1 MKLKRVF
8 PMLMM
13 AGTLVAAMPSCKSK
27 VSDADLKAKVET
39 VITSHQGITTSV
51 KDGVVTLEGFAS
63 SEAEKAQIETD
74 VKAADKSIKSVVNNI
89 IVQVTAPAAI
99 SVNTV
104 DESLAKGIVDATKD
118 FPTVQATVKD
128 GIITVTGTI
137 EKAKLVTLKQALDNL
152 HPKKVD
158 LSEVVTK

>member
-1 MKLKRVF
+1 MF
-8 PMLMM
+8 ML
-13 AGTLVAAMPSCKSK
+13 AGTLVVAMPSCKSK

-39 VITSHQGITTSV
+39 VVMGYQGITSTV
-51 KDGVVTLEGFAS
+51 KDGVVTLEGFVT
-63 SEAEKAQIETD
+63 SEAEKTQIETD
-74 VKAADKSIKSVVNNI
+74 VKAADKSIKSVTNNI
-89 IVQVTAPAAI
+89 IVQMTAPAEI

-118 FPTVQATVKD
+118 FPTVKATVKD

-137 EKAKLVTLKQALDNL
+137 EKAKLITLKQALDNL

-158 LSEVVTK
+158 LSAVVTK

>member
-1 MKLKRVF
+1 
-8 PMLMM
+8 MLMM
-13 AGTLVAAMPSCKSK
+13 AGTLAVAMPSCKSK

-39 VITSHQGITTSV
+39 IINTHQGITTSV
-51 KDGVVTLEGFAS
+51 KDGVVTLEGFAATD
-63 SEAEKAQIETD
+63 AEKAQIETD

-89 IVQVTAPAAI
+89 EIAVPATPAPI
-99 SVNTV
+99 TVNTI

-118 FPTVQATVKD
+118 FTGIKATVHE
-128 GIITVTGTI
+128 GVITVTGTI

-158 LSEVVTK
+158 LSAVVTK

>member
-1 MKLKRVF
+1 MELKRIL
-8 PMLMM
+8 PMFML
-13 AGTLVAAMPSCKSK
+13 AGTLVVAMPSCKSK

-39 VITSHQGITTSV
+39 VVMGYQGITSTV
-51 KDGVVTLEGFAS
+51 KDGVVTLEGFVT
-63 SEAEKAQIETD
+63 SEAEKTQIETD
-74 VKAADKSIKSVVNNI
+74 VKAADKSIKSVTNNI
-89 IVQVTAPAAI
+89 IVQMTAPAEI

-118 FPTVQATVKD
+118 FPTVKATVKD

-137 EKAKLVTLKQALDNL
+137 EKAKLITLKQALDNL

-158 LSEVVTK
+158 LSAVVTK